1 MKWIIY
7 ILKCKD
13 QSLYTGITNDI
24 DKRIK
29 KHISGNGSKYL
40 RGRLPIELVYQ
51 EISVN
56 RSNAT
61 KRELEIKMLNKK
73 EKQFLIKSY
82 RKLLG
87 EDNMSNSKYIFV
99 VSMNVK
105 KEHEN
110 LFNEVYDEEHI
121 PYLLKVPGVNKVT
134 RGKGVPFIFSI
145 GGQTKSMNA
154 PTQKFIAMYEIDS
167 PDVVQSQEWSLA
179 VEKGRWS
186 SQVRQHTSE
195 RSHYMYKYC

>member
-1 MKWIIY
+1 MQWIIY
-7 ILKCKD
+7 ILKCND

-24 DKRIK
+24 DKRIE

-40 RGRLPIELVYQ
+40 RGRLPIKLVYQ
-51 EISVN
+51 EIALN

-61 KRELEIKMLNKK
+61 KRELKIKKLNKK
-73 EKQFLIKSY
+73 AKQFLIKSY
-82 RKLLG
+82 KALFR
-87 EDNMSNSKYIFV
+87 EDIMSSSSYIFV

-105 KEHEN
+105 KEHED

-134 RGKGVPFIFSI
+134 RGKGVPFSFSI
-145 GGQTKSMNA
+145 SGETKSMNA

-167 PDVVQSQEWSLA
+167 PDVVESQDWSLA
-179 VEKGRWS
+179 VEEGRWS

-195 RSHYMYKYC
+195 RTHFMYKYC